1 MCRGLLEFGFC
12 SSRAITLL
20 IADLPNDLIDGPSP
34 LEVSFGI
41 SVTQATNQQGF
52 EPKGWFMRTSALVYV
67 CGLLLA
73 VSATPSY
80 LYADAFCSE
89 GPPFQYQACGVVAAG
104 NTFTVNSAGAESGVF
119 GFFEGFHADFGS
131 SVYALLFRNGTQI
144 ARTARSATNQDLT
157 VDQRLNFFS
166 PLGIV
171 PPEQGDTVEFVLDDQ
186 TDPNGEQLFYSQRY
200 ATLNSDHL
208 NHTWAENLSGANC
221 APGQGSTCL
230 FIGFEDIPQQ
240 EGSDFDY
247 NDFKMWAYGLDLG
260 PGATQLPEPSSL
272 LLLTGAPLAFVV
284 RKLRVRRKRSSDLD

>member
-1 MCRGLLEFGFC
+1 
-12 SSRAITLL
+12 
-20 IADLPNDLIDGPSP
+20 
-34 LEVSFGI
+34 
-41 SVTQATNQQGF
+41 
-52 EPKGWFMRTSALVYV
+52 MRTSALVYV

-73 VSATPSY
+73 LSAASSN

-89 GPPFQYQACGVVAAG
+89 GPPFQYQACGTVATG
-104 NTFTVNSAGAESGVF
+104 NVFTVNATGAASGVN

-131 SVYALLFRNGTQI
+131 SVYALLFRDGNQI
-144 ARTARSATNQDLT
+144 ARTRNSATNQNLA
-157 VDQRLNFFS
+157 VDQKLEFFS
-166 PLGIV
+166 NLGIV
-171 PPEQGDTVEFVLDDQ
+171 PPHVGDTVEFVLDDQ

-247 NDFKMWAYGLDLG
+247 NDFKMWAYGLDLSTQ
-260 PGATQLPEPSSL
+260 ATQLPEPSSL
-272 LLLTGAPLAFVV
+272 VLLTGAPLAFVV
-284 RKLRVRRKRSSDLD
+284 RKLRIGRKRSSAD